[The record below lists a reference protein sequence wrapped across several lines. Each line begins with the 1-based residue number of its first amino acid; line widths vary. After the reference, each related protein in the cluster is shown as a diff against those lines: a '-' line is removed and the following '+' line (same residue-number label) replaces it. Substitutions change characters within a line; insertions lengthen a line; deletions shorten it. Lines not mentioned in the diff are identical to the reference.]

1 MDKDNGVMKA
11 GGAGR
16 VKVVWKGSMGDKRK
30 TSVILSTIK
39 IFKQI
44 KYDRSF
50 FLTVMSKPMAAWLST
65 PIPKTIW
72 SFIPFGPHFH
82 CLGFVWV
89 LVSAGHPLG
98 IDGLGAQLWVLS
110 CSFLLCSS
118 SRRLAC
124 CSLMQSLKACTC
136 GWHCRQSWCW
146 AMHSCTA

>member
-1 MDKDNGVMKA
+1 
-11 GGAGR
+11 
-16 VKVVWKGSMGDKRK
+16 MGDKRK

-44 KYDRSF
+44 KYDSSF
-50 FLTVMSKPMAAWLST
+50 FMTVMSKPMAAWLST
-65 PIPKTIW
+65 PIPKTIPEFYTFW
-72 SFIPFGPHFH
+72 PTLPLFRI
-82 CLGFVWV
+82 CLGAS
-89 LVSAGHPLG
+89 SAGHALG